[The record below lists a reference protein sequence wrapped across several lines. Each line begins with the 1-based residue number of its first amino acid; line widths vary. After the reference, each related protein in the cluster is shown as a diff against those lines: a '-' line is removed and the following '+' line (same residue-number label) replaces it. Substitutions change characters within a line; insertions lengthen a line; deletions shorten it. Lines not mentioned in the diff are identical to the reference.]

1 MTQLLRGAAVAAL
14 TFAVMSSQQAG
25 AQAFPNINRAK
36 EAATRSVDATNAHTT
51 AMTAD
56 QAPQPVAQPAAQP
69 SAPQKSG
76 VIVSSSG
83 SVKPNGSSSSAA
95 PGKQP
100 APAAPTAP
108 AGPTPHNGKGAA
120 AAAPAGTNPERKSD
134 ISLVRE
140 SFNYT
145 ADGRRDPFMSLM
157 KTGELRPAVSD
168 LKLVT
173 VIYDPAGRSVA
184 ILRDLT
190 TKEQYRIKVGQTLGR
205 MRVASI
211 QPKSV
216 TFTVIAIGTTFQEVL
231 ALNDTTRA
239 RTQ

>member
-1 MTQLLRGAAVAAL
+1 MSQLLRGAACAAIAL
-14 TFAVMSSQQAG
+14 AVMSTQAG
-25 AQAFPNINRAK
+25 AQSFPNINKAK
-36 EAATRSVDATNAHTT
+36 EAATRSVDATNAHIS
-51 AMTAD
+51 AETAD
-56 QAPQPVAQPAAQP
+56 QSLPPIAQAAPQPT
-69 SAPQKSG
+69 SRQKG
-76 VIVSSSG
+76 GAVVSSSG
-83 SVKPNGSSSSAA
+83 SVKGNNPGAA
-95 PGKQP
+95 TPTGN
-100 APAAPTAP
+100 AGAPT
-108 AGPTPHNGKGAA
+108 PTPHNGKGAPGSP
-120 AAAPAGTNPERKSD
+120 APEGSKNQ

-140 SFNYT
+140 TFNYT

-157 KTGELRPAVSD
+157 RTGELRPAVSD
-168 LKLVT
+168 LKLTT
-173 VIYDPAGRSVA
+173 VIYDPSGRSVA

>member
-1 MTQLLRGAAVAAL
+1 MSQLLRGAACAAIAL
-14 TFAVMSSQQAG
+14 AVMSSQAG
-25 AQAFPNINRAK
+25 AQSFPNINKAK
-36 EAATRSVDATNAHTT
+36 EAATRSVDATNAHIS
-51 AMTAD
+51 AETAD
-56 QAPQPVAQPAAQP
+56 QSPQPIAQATPQP
-69 SAPQKSG
+69 SSRQKG
-76 VIVSSSG
+76 GAVVSSSG
-83 SVKPNGSSSSAA
+83 SVKGNT
-95 PGKQP
+95 PGT
-100 APAAPTAP
+100 AAPTGN
-108 AGPTPHNGKGAA
+108 AGTPTPTPHTGKGAPA
-120 AAAPAGTNPERKSD
+120 SPAPEGSKNQ

-140 SFNYT
+140 TFNYT

-168 LKLVT
+168 LKLTT
-173 VIYDPAGRSVA
+173 VIYDPSGRSVA
-184 ILRDLT
+184 ILRDIT

>member
-1 MTQLLRGAAVAAL
+1 MIQLLRGATLAAL
-14 TFAVMSSQQAG
+14 TFAVMSSQQAS

-56 QAPQPVAQPAAQP
+56 QAPQPVAQPASQP
-69 SAPQKSG
+69 SALQKSG
-76 VIVSSSG
+76 VIVSTSG
-83 SVKPNGSSSSAA
+83 SVKPSSSAGSVR
-95 PGKQP
+95 PE
-100 APAAPTAP
+100 PAAPMGASTP
-108 AGPTPHNGKGAA
+108 VPHNGKGGAPAA
-120 AAAPAGTNPERKSD
+120 AASKAERKSD

>member
-1 MTQLLRGAAVAAL
+1 MSQLLRGAACAAITL
-14 TFAVMSSQQAG
+14 AVMSSQIG
-25 AQAFPNINRAK
+25 AQSFPNINKAK
-36 EAATRSVDATNAHTT
+36 EAATRSVDATNAHTAT
-51 AMTAD
+51 MTAD
-56 QAPQPVAQPAAQP
+56 QAPQPIAQPVAQSNP
-69 SAPQKSG
+69 PQKNG

-83 SVKPNGSSSSAA
+83 SVKSSSSTSSTTTGKTG
-95 PGKQP
+95 PGPQ
-100 APAAPTAP
+100 T
-108 AGPTPHNGKGAA
+108 PTPRTGKGAA
-120 AAAPAGTNPERKSD
+120 ATTAAPGSKSD

-140 SFNYT
+140 TFNYT
-145 ADGRRDPFMSLM
+145 PDGRRDPFFSLM
-157 KTGELRPAVSD
+157 RTGELRPAVSD

-184 ILRDLT
+184 ILRDLS

>member
-1 MTQLLRGAAVAAL
+1 MSQLLRGAAFAAL
-14 TFAVMSSQQAG
+14 TLAVISSQQAR
-25 AQAFPNINRAK
+25 AQAFPNINKAK

-56 QAPQPVAQPAAQP
+56 QAPQPIAQHASQTTPT
-69 SAPQKSG
+69 QKSG

-83 SVKPNGSSSSAA
+83 SVKPSSPEASGKTATSAPNGSSATAPRDGKAA
-95 PGKQP
+95 
-100 APAAPTAP
+100 ALDPAANKTE
-108 AGPTPHNGKGAA
+108 GKSA
-120 AAAPAGTNPERKSD
+120 
-134 ISLVRE
+134 ISLSRE

-184 ILRDLT
+184 ILRDIS

>member
-1 MTQLLRGAAVAAL
+1 MSQLLRGAACAAIAL
-14 TFAVMSSQQAG
+14 AVMSSRAG
-25 AQAFPNINRAK
+25 AQSFPNINKAK
-36 EAATRSVDATNAHTT
+36 EAATRSVDATNAHISTE
-51 AMTAD
+51 TAD
-56 QAPQPVAQPAAQP
+56 QSLPQIAQATPQPNGGRKGGAV
-69 SAPQKSG
+69 
-76 VIVSSSG
+76 VSSSG
-83 SVKPNGSSSSAA
+83 SVKGNNPSTAT
-95 PGKQP
+95 P
-100 APAAPTAP
+100 AGNAGTPTPTA
-108 AGPTPHNGKGAA
+108 HNGKGAPVSP
-120 AAAPAGTNPERKSD
+120 APEGPKNQ

-140 SFNYT
+140 TFNYT

>member
-1 MTQLLRGAAVAAL
+1 MSQLFRGAAFAAL
-14 TFAVMSSQQAG
+14 TLAVISSQQAG

-36 EAATRSVDATNAHTT
+36 EAATRSVDATNAHTS

-56 QAPQPVAQPAAQP
+56 QSPQPVAQSVAQANP
-69 SAPQKSG
+69 PQKNG

-83 SVKPNGSSSSAA
+83 SVKSSSSSSTSTGK
-95 PGKQP
+95 PGPGGPQ
-100 APAAPTAP
+100 T
-108 AGPTPHNGKGAA
+108 PTPRNGKGAA
-120 AAAPAGTNPERKSD
+120 ATAATPGSKTE

-140 SFNYT
+140 SFNY
-145 ADGRRDPFMSLM
+145 APDGRRDPFMSLM

>member
-1 MTQLLRGAAVAAL
+1 MSQLLRGAAIAAVTL
-14 TFAVMSSQQAG
+14 AVMSTSPAG

-36 EAATRSVDATNAHTT
+36 EAATRSVDATNAHT
-51 AMTAD
+51 AAETAD
-56 QAPQPVAQPAAQP
+56 QSPQPIRQHPAAQP
-69 SAPQKSG
+69 AG
-76 VIVSSSG
+76 TTVTSSG
-83 SVKPNGSSSSAA
+83 SVKASST
-95 PGKQP
+95 
-100 APAAPTAP
+100 APTKTGTP
-108 AGPTPHNGKGAA
+108 PTVPKQGKV
-120 AAAPAGTNPERKSD
+120 AAAPVGTMTPTASKSD

-140 SFNYT
+140 TFNYT

>member
-1 MTQLLRGAAVAAL
+1 MSHLLRGAAFAAL
-14 TFAVMSSQQAG
+14 TLAVISSQRAG
-25 AQAFPNINRAK
+25 AQAFPNINKAK
-36 EAATRSVDATNAHTT
+36 EAATRSVDATNAHTS

-56 QAPQPVAQPAAQP
+56 QSPQPVAQ
-69 SAPQKSG
+69 SNAPQKNG

-83 SVKPNGSSSSAA
+83 SVKPSSSAA
-95 PGKQP
+95 NAKPG
-100 APAAPTAP
+100 PTGTP
-108 AGPTPHNGKGAA
+108 QTPTPHGGKGVTAA
-120 AAAPAGTNPERKSD
+120 NTAAPKSKTE

>member
-1 MTQLLRGAAVAAL
+1 MSQLLRGAVFAAL
-14 TFAVMSSQQAG
+14 TLAVISSQQAG
-25 AQAFPNINRAK
+25 AQAFPNINKAK
-36 EAATRSVDATNAHTT
+36 EAATRSVEATNAHTAT
-51 AMTAD
+51 MTAD
-56 QAPQPVAQPAAQP
+56 QSPQPVAQSVAQSNP
-69 SAPQKSG
+69 PQKNG

-83 SVKPNGSSSSAA
+83 SVKSSSSSSTVN
-95 PGKQP
+95 GKP
-100 APAAPTAP
+100 
-108 AGPTPHNGKGAA
+108 GPTGSTQTPTPRNGKGAPA
-120 AAAPAGTNPERKSD
+120 ATAAAPGSKTE

>member
-1 MTQLLRGAAVAAL
+1 MSQLLRGAVFAAL
-14 TFAVMSSQQAG
+14 TLVVIPSQQAG
-25 AQAFPNINRAK
+25 AQAFPNINKAK
-36 EAATRSVDATNAHTT
+36 EAATRSVDATNAHTS

-56 QAPQPVAQPAAQP
+56 QSPQPVQQPAAQSNP
-69 SAPQKSG
+69 PQKNG

-83 SVKPNGSSSSAA
+83 SVKSSSSTATGKPGPGGTTQTPTPRGGKGAPVAATAAA
-95 PGKQP
+95 PGSK
-100 APAAPTAP
+100 T
-108 AGPTPHNGKGAA
+108 
-120 AAAPAGTNPERKSD
+120 E

>member
-1 MTQLLRGAAVAAL
+1 MSQLLRGAACAIVTL
-14 TFAVMSSQQAG
+14 AVMSVQAS
-25 AQAFPNINRAK
+25 AQSFPNINKAK
-36 EAATRSVDATNAHTT
+36 EAATRSVDATNAHTAT
-51 AMTAD
+51 MTAD
-56 QAPQPVAQPAAQP
+56 QSPQPVAQPASQP
-69 SAPQKSG
+69 NPPQRNG

-83 SVKPNGSSSSAA
+83 SVKSSSSTSSTST
-95 PGKQP
+95 GKTGPQTP
-100 APAAPTAP
+100 TPRTGKGAPAAP
-108 AGPTPHNGKGAA
+108 
-120 AAAPAGTNPERKSD
+120 AAPGAKSD

-140 SFNYT
+140 TFNYT
-145 ADGRRDPFMSLM
+145 PDGRRDPFMSLM

>member
-1 MTQLLRGAAVAAL
+1 MSQLLRGAAFAAL
-14 TFAVMSSQQAG
+14 TLAVISSQRAG
-25 AQAFPNINRAK
+25 AQAFPNINKAK
-36 EAATRSVDATNAHTT
+36 EAATRSVDATNAHTS

-56 QAPQPVAQPAAQP
+56 QSPQPIAQPVMQA
-69 SAPQKSG
+69 SPQKNG

-83 SVKPNGSSSSAA
+83 SVKSSSSSATVNGKAGPTGTGTTQTPA
-95 PGKQP
+95 PRAGKGA
-100 APAAPTAP
+100 APAAP
-108 AGPTPHNGKGAA
+108 AA
-120 AAAPAGTNPERKSD
+120 KTE

-145 ADGRRDPFMSLM
+145 PDGRRDPFMSLM
-157 KTGELRPAVSD
+157 RTGELRPAVSD

>member
-1 MTQLLRGAAVAAL
+1 MSQLLRGAAVAAL
-14 TFAVMSSQQAG
+14 TFAVMSAQSAS
-25 AQAFPNINRAK
+25 AQAFPNINKAK
-36 EAATRSVDATNAHTT
+36 EAATRSVEATNAHTA

-56 QAPQPVAQPAAQP
+56 QSPQPVAQTVAQSP
-69 SAPQKSG
+69 PTQRPG

-83 SVKPNGSSSSAA
+83 SVKPSSSSSA
-95 PGKQP
+95 PVSGKP
-100 APAAPTAP
+100 APAATR
-108 AGPTPHNGKGAA
+108 TP
-120 AAAPAGTNPERKSD
+120 AAPAPNAAKNAAPAPAASKGEGKSD

>member
-1 MTQLLRGAAVAAL
+1 MSHLLRGAALAIVALAAM
-14 TFAVMSSQQAG
+14 FAAPAR
-25 AQAFPNINRAK
+25 AQAFPNINKAK
-36 EAATRSVDATNAHTT
+36 EAATRSVDATNRHT
-51 AMTAD
+51 AAETAD
-56 QAPQPVAQPAAQP
+56 QSPQPVTQQPAPQPASSTVA
-69 SAPQKSG
+69 SA
-76 VIVSSSG
+76 G
-83 SVKPNGSSSSAA
+83 SVKTTPGKTGPGTSKQSKSVAA
-95 PGKQP
+95 P
-100 APAAPTAP
+100 APTAS
-108 AGPTPHNGKGAA
+108 
-120 AAAPAGTNPERKSD
+120 KSD

-140 SFNYT
+140 TFNYT

-157 KTGELRPAVSD
+157 RTGELRPAVSD

>member
-1 MTQLLRGAAVAAL
+1 M
-14 TFAVMSSQQAG
+14 
-25 AQAFPNINRAK
+25 
-36 EAATRSVDATNAHTT
+36 
-51 AMTAD
+51 
-56 QAPQPVAQPAAQP
+56 
-69 SAPQKSG
+69 
-76 VIVSSSG
+76 IVSSTTSAKG
-83 SVKPNGSSSSAA
+83 SVATAAPAPGKPAPATSAA
-95 PGKQP
+95 P
-100 APAAPTAP
+100 APAVASAPTKGAP
-108 AGPTPHNGKGAA
+108 ASAKGA
-120 AAAPAGTNPERKSD
+120 GTKGEGKSD

-140 SFNYT
+140 SFNYA

>member
-1 MTQLLRGAAVAAL
+1 MSQLLRGAAAAAI
-14 TFAVMSSQQAG
+14 TFAVMSAQQAS
-25 AQAFPNINRAK
+25 AQAFPNINKAK
-36 EAATRSVDATNAHTT
+36 EAATRSVEATNAHTS

-56 QAPQPVAQPAAQP
+56 QSPQPVAQTVAQT
-69 SAPQKSG
+69 ATPQKPG

-83 SVKPNGSSSSAA
+83 SVKPSSSSSVAA
-95 PGKQP
+95 ARKP
-100 APAAPTAP
+100 APAAPKLPATPAP
-108 AGPTPHNGKGAA
+108 AASKT
-120 AAAPAGTNPERKSD
+120 ERKSD

-140 SFNYT
+140 SFNYS

>member
-1 MTQLLRGAAVAAL
+1 MSQLLRGAACAAI
-14 TFAVMSSQQAG
+14 TFAVMSSQAG
-25 AQAFPNINRAK
+25 AQSFPNINKAK
-36 EAATRSVDATNAHTT
+36 EAATRSVDATNSHTAT
-51 AMTAD
+51 MTAD
-56 QAPQPVAQPAAQP
+56 QSPQPVAQPNT
-69 SAPQKSG
+69 SQKNG
-76 VIVSSSG
+76 VIVSSTS
-83 SVKPNGSSSSAA
+83 SVKSSSSTSSTTGKVDLGPQTPTPRTGKGAATSAA
-95 PGKQP
+95 PGS
-100 APAAPTAP
+100 
-108 AGPTPHNGKGAA
+108 
-120 AAAPAGTNPERKSD
+120 KSD

-140 SFNYT
+140 TFNYT
-145 ADGRRDPFMSLM
+145 PDGRRDPFFSLM
-157 KTGELRPAVSD
+157 RTGELRPAVSD

>member
-1 MTQLLRGAAVAAL
+1 MSQLLRGAAVAAL
-14 TFAVMSSQQAG
+14 TFAVMSSHQAS
-25 AQAFPNINRAK
+25 AQAFPNINKAK
-36 EAATRSVDATNAHTT
+36 EAATRSVDATNAHTS

-56 QAPQPVAQPAAQP
+56 QSPQPVAHP
-69 SAPQKSG
+69 SAQSAVPQKSG
-76 VIVSSSG
+76 MTVSSTG
-83 SVKPNGSSSSAA
+83 SVKESSSAA
-95 PGKQP
+95 TGKP
-100 APAAPTAP
+100 VPEAPAAPNTP
-108 AGPTPHNGKGAA
+108 ASHTGKGAA
-120 AAAPAGTNPERKSD
+120 SAPAAPEPKGKSD

-140 SFNYT
+140 SFNYA

>member
-1 MTQLLRGAAVAAL
+1 MSQLLRGAAFAAITL
-14 TFAVMSSQQAG
+14 AVISSQAS
-25 AQAFPNINRAK
+25 AQSFPNINKAK
-36 EAATRSVDATNAHTT
+36 EAATRSVDATNAHTS

-56 QAPQPVAQPAAQP
+56 QSPQPVAQPVQQP
-69 SAPQKSG
+69 NPPQKNG

-83 SVKPNGSSSSAA
+83 SVKANSSTSSTST
-95 PGKQP
+95 GK
-100 APAAPTAP
+100 T
-108 AGPTPHNGKGAA
+108 GTPTPTPRTGKGAA
-120 AAAPAGTNPERKSD
+120 TAAAPTGSKSD

-140 SFNYT
+140 TFNYS

-211 QPKSV
+211 QPKTV

>member
-1 MTQLLRGAAVAAL
+1 MSQLLRGAALAAITL
-14 TFAVMSSQQAG
+14 AVMSSQAS
-25 AQAFPNINRAK
+25 AQSFPNINKAK
-36 EAATRSVDATNAHTT
+36 EAATRSVDATNAHTS

-56 QAPQPVAQPAAQP
+56 QSPQPIAQPVQQSNP
-69 SAPQKSG
+69 PQKNG

-83 SVKPNGSSSSAA
+83 SVKANSSTSSTSTSRT
-95 PGKQP
+95 G
-100 APAAPTAP
+100 T
-108 AGPTPHNGKGAA
+108 PTPTPRTGKGAA
-120 AAAPAGTNPERKSD
+120 AAAAPNGSKSD

-140 SFNYT
+140 TFNYT

>member
-1 MTQLLRGAAVAAL
+1 MSQLLRGAAFAAITL
-14 TFAVMSSQQAG
+14 AVMSATPAG
-25 AQAFPNINRAK
+25 AQSFSNINKAK
-36 EAATRSVDATNAHTT
+36 EAATRSVDATNRHT
-51 AMTAD
+51 AAETAD
-56 QAPQPVAQPAAQP
+56 QSPQSIRQPAPQ
-69 SAPQKSG
+69 
-76 VIVSSSG
+76 
-83 SVKPNGSSSSAA
+83 
-95 PGKQP
+95 
-100 APAAPTAP
+100 PAAPTVAS
-108 AGPTPHNGKGAA
+108 AGSVKT
-120 AAAPAGTNPERKSD
+120 AAPAPGKTGPGTGKSSKSSAAAGTAAPTASKSE

-140 SFNYT
+140 TFNYS

>member
-1 MTQLLRGAAVAAL
+1 MSNLLRGAAFAAL
-14 TFAVMSSQQAG
+14 TLAVMSSQRAS
-25 AQAFPNINRAK
+25 AQMFPNINRAK
-36 EAATRSVDATNAHTT
+36 EAAARSVDATNAHTS

-69 SAPQKSG
+69 AAPQKSG
-76 VIVSSSG
+76 VVVSSAG
-83 SVKPNGSSSSAA
+83 SVKPTSSSGPEVKGKPTAA
-95 PGKQP
+95 ASTTAATP
-100 APAAPTAP
+100 APHGAKAADP
-108 AGPTPHNGKGAA
+108 AA
-120 AAAPAGTNPERKSD
+120 AGKPEGKSN

-140 SFNYT
+140 SFTYA

-157 KTGELRPAVSD
+157 RTGELRPAVSD

>member
-1 MTQLLRGAAVAAL
+1 MTQLLRGAAVAAI
-14 TFAVMSSQQAG
+14 TFAVMSAQPAG
-25 AQAFPNINRAK
+25 AQAFPNINKAK
-36 EAATRSVDATNAHTT
+36 EAATRSVEATNAHTS

-56 QAPQPVAQPAAQP
+56 QSPQPVAQTVAQ
-69 SAPQKSG
+69 SAPQKPG

-83 SVKPNGSSSSAA
+83 SVKSSSSSSAA
-95 PGKQP
+95 VTGKP
-100 APAAPTAP
+100 APAAAKAP
-108 AGPTPHNGKGAA
+108 AAPAPNANKSV
-120 AAAPAGTNPERKSD
+120 AAAPAGSKGEGKSD

-140 SFNYT
+140 SFNYS

>member
-1 MTQLLRGAAVAAL
+1 MSQLLRGAACAAIAL
-14 TFAVMSSQQAG
+14 AVISSQAG
-25 AQAFPNINRAK
+25 AQVFPNINRAK
-36 EAATRSVDATNAHTT
+36 EAATRSVDATNAHTSVE
-51 AMTAD
+51 TAD
-56 QAPQPVAQPAAQP
+56 QSPQPIQQSSAQ
-69 SAPQKSG
+69 QKNG
-76 VIVSSSG
+76 VIVSSTG
-83 SVKPNGSSSSAA
+83 SVRSSSSTSSTST
-95 PGKQP
+95 GKSGPQTPTPRNGKAGP
-100 APAAPTAP
+100 ATAAPTAS
-108 AGPTPHNGKGAA
+108 
-120 AAAPAGTNPERKSD
+120 KSD

-140 SFNYT
+140 TFNYT
-145 ADGRRDPFMSLM
+145 ADGRRDPFFSLM
-157 KTGELRPAVSD
+157 RTGELRPAVSD

>member
-1 MTQLLRGAAVAAL
+1 MSQLLRGAAFAAL
-14 TFAVMSSQQAG
+14 TLAVISSQQAG
-25 AQAFPNINRAK
+25 AQAFPNINKAK
-36 EAATRSVDATNAHTT
+36 EAATRSVDATNAHTST
-51 AMTAD
+51 MTAD
-56 QAPQPVAQPAAQP
+56 QSPQPVAQ
-69 SAPQKSG
+69 SNSPQKNG

-83 SVKPNGSSSSAA
+83 SVKSNNSAA
-95 PGKQP
+95 KP
-100 APAAPTAP
+100 
-108 AGPTPHNGKGAA
+108 GPTGTPQTPTPRGGKGATSA
-120 AAAPAGTNPERKSD
+120 NTGAPRSKTE
-134 ISLVRE
+134 ISLLRE

>member
-1 MTQLLRGAAVAAL
+1 MSQLLRGAAFAAL
-14 TFAVMSSQQAG
+14 TFAVMSSQSAS
-25 AQAFPNINRAK
+25 AQAFPNINKAK
-36 EAATRSVDATNAHTT
+36 EAATRSVEATNAHTA

-56 QAPQPVAQPAAQP
+56 QSPQPVAHPAAQP
-69 SAPQKSG
+69 APAQKSG

-83 SVKPNGSSSSAA
+83 SVKSNSSSSAA
-95 PGKQP
+95 SS
-100 APAAPTAP
+100 A
-108 AGPTPHNGKGAA
+108 AGPSTSAPHGKGAA
-120 AAAPAGTNPERKSD
+120 PAPAGTKTEGKSD
-134 ISLVRE
+134 ISLSRE
-140 SFNYT
+140 AFNYS

-184 ILRDLT
+184 ILRDIT

>member
-1 MTQLLRGAAVAAL
+1 MSQLLRGAAVAAL
-14 TFAVMSSQQAG
+14 TFAVMSAQHAN
-25 AQAFPNINRAK
+25 AQAFPNINKAK
-36 EAATRSVDATNAHTT
+36 EAATRSVEATNAHTS

-56 QAPQPVAQPAAQP
+56 QSPQPVAQTVAQA
-69 SAPQKSG
+69 APQKPG

-83 SVKPNGSSSSAA
+83 SVKSSSSSSATVAGKPASAA
-95 PGKQP
+95 PK
-100 APAAPTAP
+100 APAAPAP
-108 AGPTPHNGKGAA
+108 NANKSV
-120 AAAPAGTNPERKSD
+120 AAAPAGSKGEGKSD

-140 SFNYT
+140 SFNYS

>member
-1 MTQLLRGAAVAAL
+1 MSQLLRGATFAAL
-14 TFAVMSSQQAG
+14 AFAVMSAQQVR
-25 AQAFPNINRAK
+25 AQAFPNINKAK
-36 EAATRSVDATNAHTT
+36 EAATRSVEATNAHTS

-56 QAPQPVAQPAAQP
+56 QSPQPVAQTVAQ
-69 SAPQKSG
+69 SASPQKPG
-76 VIVSSSG
+76 VIVSSAG
-83 SVKPNGSSSSAA
+83 SVKPSSSSSAA
-95 PGKQP
+95 VPGKP
-100 APAAPTAP
+100 APAASKTPAAPASNAGRNAAPAP
-108 AGPTPHNGKGAA
+108 AGSKGE
-120 AAAPAGTNPERKSD
+120 GKSD

>member
-1 MTQLLRGAAVAAL
+1 MSQLLRGAAFAAITL
-14 TFAVMSSQQAG
+14 AVLSSQAG
-25 AQAFPNINRAK
+25 AQSFPNINKAK
-36 EAATRSVDATNAHTT
+36 EAATRSVDATNAHTR
-51 AMTAD
+51 AETAD
-56 QAPQPVAQPAAQP
+56 QSPQPVAQPAMQ
-69 SAPQKSG
+69 SNAPQKNG

-83 SVKPNGSSSSAA
+83 TVKTSTSTSSTSNGK
-95 PGKQP
+95 PGPQ
-100 APAAPTAP
+100 T
-108 AGPTPHNGKGAA
+108 PTPRTGKGASSA
-120 AAAPAGTNPERKSD
+120 TTPPGSKSD

-140 SFNYT
+140 TFNYT

>member
-1 MTQLLRGAAVAAL
+1 MSHLLRGAALAAVALA
-14 TFAVMSSQQAG
+14 AMSAAPAR
-25 AQAFPNINRAK
+25 AQSFPNINKAK
-36 EAATRSVDATNAHTT
+36 EAATRSVDATNRHT
-51 AMTAD
+51 AAETAD
-56 QAPQPVAQPAAQP
+56 QSPQPVKQPAA
-69 SAPQKSG
+69 PQ
-76 VIVSSSG
+76 SSSSTLASAG
-83 SVKPNGSSSSAA
+83 SVKTGPD
-95 PGKQP
+95 K
-100 APAAPTAP
+100 
-108 AGPTPHNGKGAA
+108 AGPGTANQRKSV
-120 AAAPAGTNPERKSD
+120 AAPAGTNAPSSKSE

-140 SFNYT
+140 TFNYT

-157 KTGELRPAVSD
+157 RTGELRPAVSD

>member
-1 MTQLLRGAAVAAL
+1 MSQLLRGAAFAAV
-14 TFAVMSSQQAG
+14 TIAVMSATPAR
-25 AQAFPNINRAK
+25 AQAFPNINKAK
-36 EAATRSVDATNAHTT
+36 EAATRSVEATNRHT
-51 AMTAD
+51 AAETAD
-56 QAPQPVAQPAAQP
+56 QSPQPIRQQAPQPAATTLA
-69 SAPQKSG
+69 SA
-76 VIVSSSG
+76 G
-83 SVKPNGSSSSAA
+83 SVKTAAAA
-95 PGKQP
+95 PEKTGPGAARQNRIAAP
-100 APAAPTAP
+100 AGTAAPTAP
-108 AGPTPHNGKGAA
+108 
-120 AAAPAGTNPERKSD
+120 KSE

-140 SFNYT
+140 TFNYT

-168 LKLVT
+168 LKLST

-184 ILRDLT
+184 ILRDIT
-190 TKEQYRIKVGQTLGR
+190 TKEQYRVKVGQTLGR

>member
-1 MTQLLRGAAVAAL
+1 MSQLLRGAAVAAL
-14 TFAVMSSQQAG
+14 TIAVMSLQQAS

-36 EAATRSVDATNAHTT
+36 EAATRSVDATNAHTS

-56 QAPQPVAQPAAQP
+56 QSPQPVAQPASQP
-69 SAPQKSG
+69 AAPQKSG

-83 SVKPNGSSSSAA
+83 AVRANSAPAAA
-95 PGKQP
+95 PGKAAAVAPVSATP
-100 APAAPTAP
+100 AS
-108 AGPTPHNGKGAA
+108 HYGKGAA
-120 AAAPAGTNPERKSD
+120 PESKGKSD

-140 SFNYT
+140 AFNYT

-173 VIYDPAGRSVA
+173 VIYDPTGRSVA

>member
-1 MTQLLRGAAVAAL
+1 MSQLLRGAVFAAL
-14 TFAVMSSQQAG
+14 TFAVISSQQAG
-25 AQAFPNINRAK
+25 AQAFPNINKAK
-36 EAATRSVDATNAHTT
+36 EAAARSVDATNAHTS

-56 QAPQPVAQPAAQP
+56 QSPQPVAQPAMQSNP
-69 SAPQKSG
+69 PQKNG

-83 SVKPNGSSSSAA
+83 SVKSSSSSSTANGK
-95 PGKQP
+95 PGPGSAQ
-100 APAAPTAP
+100 T
-108 AGPTPHNGKGAA
+108 PTPRNGKGAPA
-120 AAAPAGTNPERKSD
+120 ATAAAPGSKTE
-134 ISLVRE
+134 ISLLRE

>member
-1 MTQLLRGAAVAAL
+1 MSQILRGAAVAAL
-14 TFAVMSSQQAG
+14 TFAVMSVQQAN
-25 AQAFPNINRAK
+25 AQMFPNINKAK
-36 EAATRSVDATNAHTT
+36 EAATRSVDATNAHTS

-56 QAPQPVAQPAAQP
+56 QSPQPVAQTVAQ
-69 SAPQKSG
+69 SAPQKPG
-76 VIVSSSG
+76 VIVSSTG
-83 SVKPNGSSSSAA
+83 SVKSSSSSSA
-95 PGKQP
+95 PVSGKP
-100 APAAPTAP
+100 
-108 AGPTPHNGKGAA
+108 AA
-120 AAAPAGTNPERKSD
+120 AASKAAAVPTPNGNRGAGPGAPGSRGEGKAE

-140 SFNYT
+140 SFNYS

>member
-1 MTQLLRGAAVAAL
+1 MSQLLRGAAFAAL
-14 TFAVMSSQQAG
+14 TLAVMSSQQAS
-25 AQAFPNINRAK
+25 AQAFPNINKAK

-56 QAPQPVAQPAAQP
+56 QSPQPVPQPAPA
-69 SAPQKSG
+69 QKSS
-76 VIVSSSG
+76 VVVSSPGAVRS
-83 SVKPNGSSSSAA
+83 GSSSSSPAA
-95 PGKQP
+95 GKP
-100 APAAPTAP
+100 APAAPGGTATP
-108 AGPTPHNGKGAA
+108 APGTGKGAA
-120 AAAPAGTNPERKSD
+120 PAPAAHSEGKSD

-140 SFNYT
+140 TFNYT

>member
-1 MTQLLRGAAVAAL
+1 MIQLTRRAVIAAAM
-14 TFAVMSSQQAG
+14 AVITVVPAAG
-25 AQAFPNINRAK
+25 AQSFSRAK
-36 EAATRSVDATNAHTT
+36 DAATRAVSATNAHTT
-51 AMTAD
+51 AETAD
-56 QAPQPVAQPAAQP
+56 QSPQTLP
-69 SAPQKSG
+69 SRQRASSA
-76 VIVSSSG
+76 VVTSSG
-83 SVKPNGSSSSAA
+83 SMKSSAGEPKA
-95 PGKQP
+95 
-100 APAAPTAP
+100 
-108 AGPTPHNGKGAA
+108 GAA
-120 AAAPAGTNPERKSD
+120 AAGTARGSKSD

-140 SFNYT
+140 SFAYS

-173 VIYDPAGRSVA
+173 VVYDPAGRSVA

>member
-1 MTQLLRGAAVAAL
+1 MTQLLRGAAVAAI
-14 TFAVMSSQQAG
+14 TFAVMSAQPAD
-25 AQAFPNINRAK
+25 AQAFPNINKAK
-36 EAATRSVDATNAHTT
+36 EAATRSVEATNAHTS

-56 QAPQPVAQPAAQP
+56 QSPQPVAQTVAQ
-69 SAPQKSG
+69 SAPQKPG

-83 SVKPNGSSSSAA
+83 SVKSSSSSST
-95 PGKQP
+95 PTSGKP
-100 APAAPTAP
+100 ALWPLRAPAAST
-108 AGPTPHNGKGAA
+108 AA
-120 AAAPAGTNPERKSD
+120 ADKSAAPATAGPKGEGKSD

>member
-1 MTQLLRGAAVAAL
+1 MSQLLRGAALAAITL
-14 TFAVMSSQQAG
+14 AVISSQVS
-25 AQAFPNINRAK
+25 AQSFPNINKAK
-36 EAATRSVDATNAHTT
+36 EAATRSVDATNAHTS

-56 QAPQPVAQPAAQP
+56 QSPQPIAQPVQQSNP
-69 SAPQKSG
+69 PQKNG

-83 SVKPNGSSSSAA
+83 SVKANSSTSSTST
-95 PGKQP
+95 GK
-100 APAAPTAP
+100 T
-108 AGPTPHNGKGAA
+108 GTPTPTPRTGKGAA
-120 AAAPAGTNPERKSD
+120 AAAAPPGSKSD

-140 SFNYT
+140 TFNYT